1 MIQMQDETPQK
12 DTSPAQPTDG
22 SPDSAAQVPES
33 ATPATPAH
41 EEASAASGQPAPV
54 GQAQAES
61 SQGADVS
68 QEAPASE
75 EVAPDADEPGDDVAP
90 EELEQDKRRT
100 VRISRTKLIRRV
112 NHE

>member
-41 EEASAASGQPAPV
+41 EEASAASGQGPDPV

-90 EELEQDKRRT
+90 EELEQYKQDSPDQPDE
-100 VRISRTKLIRRV
+100 VDQ
-112 NHE
+112 EG